1 MTRLRSRAA
10 RSREGGFTMVEL
22 MASVAI
28 LGIIS
33 TSLGVVGVVM
43 FKTMGQ
49 TQNRLDES
57 RGPRFASV
65 YWIPD
70 VASADK
76 VNPDTVGLPTVCG
89 ATGPL
94 VTLQWTD
101 TTTTGFTTVSYGFVS
116 TAGVSKLERRFCVG
130 GSSTPSRVTTIA
142 PNVVTADTQ
151 VTCGDRT
158 TACATPMP
166 SANKLLVLKVAAQ
179 NGGTF
184 SVDAFREV
192 T

>member
-1 MTRLRSRAA
+1 
-10 RSREGGFTMVEL
+10 MVEL
-22 MASVAI
+22 IASVAI

-49 TQNRLDES
+49 TQDRLDES

-65 YWIPD
+65 YWVPD
-70 VASADK
+70 VASAEK
-76 VNPDTVGLPTVCG
+76 VNPTGAPTVCG
-89 ATGPL
+89 AAGPL

-101 TTTTGFTTVSYGFVS
+101 DRTAVTTVSYGFVT
-116 TAGVSKLERRFCVG
+116 TAGVSKLERRFCTAG
-130 GSSTPSRVTTIA
+130 LTTPTRTTTIA

-166 SANKLLVLKVAAQ
+166 LAIKLLVLKVAAK

-184 SVDAFREV
+184 SIDAFREV